1 MGALLT
7 DRLAYVAS
15 IESIDAI
22 AAALARIPNEK
33 TLILGE
39 YGPISPLAVLDRVRK
54 SFDGA
59 VLLEIIAKN
68 KNRDLIKSAILTS
81 AACGFDGVLL
91 ASGVFTAGGGTAKP
105 VYDLDP
111 AQMLKLALDLR
122 KHGAVPESF
131 VIAVRSASGNGP
143 AELRARWYIGEG
155 ADYIALEK
163 GSIPGLEPKTLLVE
177 PVTQA

>member
-15 IESIDAI
+15 IESIDAT

-68 KNRDLIKSAILTS
+68 KNRDLIK
-81 AACGFDGVLL
+81 
-91 ASGVFTAGGGTAKP
+91 
-105 VYDLDP
+105 
-111 AQMLKLALDLR
+111 
-122 KHGAVPESF
+122 
-131 VIAVRSASGNGP
+131 
-143 AELRARWYIGEG
+143 
-155 ADYIALEK
+155 
-163 GSIPGLEPKTLLVE
+163 
-177 PVTQA
+177 